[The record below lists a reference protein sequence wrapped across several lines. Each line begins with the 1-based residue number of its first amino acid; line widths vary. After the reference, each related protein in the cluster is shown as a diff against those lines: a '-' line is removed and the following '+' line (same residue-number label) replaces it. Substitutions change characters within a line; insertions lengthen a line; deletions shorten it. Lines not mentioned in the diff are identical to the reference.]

1 MVSGCGSRDGDV
13 RRSAAL
19 YLPLL
24 QFLIRYRRTALGPF
38 WLMVGPTL
46 FIGGLGLLLA
56 EIGGIPTPLF
66 IPHLAAG
73 LILWSLIGAMVI
85 GSATVFVRGYAQ
97 IMQGE
102 QSLQEIV
109 AADIVT
115 HVVAFIHQVPVLVA
129 VILIYGV
136 SFSGYAWTSLLGL
149 GFIVAN
155 GVWVSQV
162 FGILGAR
169 YRDLAE
175 VLDAIMRIAFLATPI
190 IWMPG
195 EGVRGGVME
204 AFLLYNPFSHFLEVV
219 RGPLLGNP
227 VALLSWSVVIVI
239 TLVGFALARFM
250 TQRYARY
257 VPLWI

>member
-1 MVSGCGSRDGDV
+1 MRGSTT
-13 RRSAAL
+13 L

-56 EIGGIPTPLF
+56 EIGGVPPPLF
-66 IPHLAAG
+66 MPHLAVG
-73 LILWSLIGAMVI
+73 YILWTFISAVVV
-85 GSATVFVRGYAQ
+85 GSPTIFVRAHAQ

-102 QSLQEIV
+102 QTLDEIV
-109 AADIVT
+109 VADNVT
-115 HVVAFIHQVPVLVA
+115 HVVAFAHQVPVLIA
-129 VILIYGV
+129 VLLIYHVPLSLNGLM
-136 SFSGYAWTSLLGL
+136 SLLGL
-149 GFIVAN
+149 AFIVAN
-155 GVWVSQV
+155 GIWVSQV

-175 VLDAIMRIAFLATPI
+175 VLSAIMSIAFLATPI

-195 EGVRGGVME
+195 EGIRGGAMG
-204 AFLLYNPFSHFLEVV
+204 AFLLYNPFSHFLEVT

-227 VALLSWSVVIVI
+227 VAPLSWAVVIVI
-239 TLVGFALARFM
+239 TFAGFALARFM
-250 TQRYARY
+250 MRRYARF
-257 VPLWI
+257 VPLWV